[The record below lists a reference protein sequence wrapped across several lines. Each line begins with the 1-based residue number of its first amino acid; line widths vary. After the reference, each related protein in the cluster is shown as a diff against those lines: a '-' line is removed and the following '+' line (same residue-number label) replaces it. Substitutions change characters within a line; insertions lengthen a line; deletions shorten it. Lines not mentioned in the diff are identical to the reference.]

1 MSRCAANIS
10 WRRGGRL
17 AVREQL
23 YIPLSDGD
31 LTLEPLAEAHRVVLR
46 DACAADP
53 DIWQIYAS
61 NFGPPD
67 FDRNFDALIEHAH
80 RMPYAIVTSGT
91 VAGMTAFLRPDWSAQ
106 TVEVG
111 NTYLAPA
118 HRGTGF
124 NGRVKRLLLNHAFA
138 NGIRR
143 IEFRIDE
150 RNGRSQ
156 AAVLKLGA
164 AKEGVLRAERV
175 TWTGHV
181 RDTGLFSLLAGEY
194 SR

>member
-1 MSRCAANIS
+1 M
-10 WRRGGRL
+10 
-17 AVREQL
+17 REAL
-23 YIPLSDGD
+23 YVALSEGD
-31 LTLEPLAEAHRVVLR
+31 LALEPLVEAHRDALR
-46 DACAADP
+46 AACAADA

-67 FDRNFDALIEHAH
+67 FDRNFAAMIGHAH
-80 RMPYAIVTSGT
+80 RMLYAIVADGT
-91 VAGMTAFLRPDWSAQ
+91 VAGMTAFLRPDWTAQ

-118 HRGTGF
+118 HRGTGL
-124 NGRVKRLLLNHAFA
+124 NVRVKALLLNHAFA
-138 NGIRR
+138 VGIRR
-143 IEFRIDE
+143 VEFRIDE

-164 AKEGVLRAERV
+164 VKEGILRAERV

-181 RDTGLFSLLAGEY
+181 RDTGIFGLLAEEWAG
-194 SR
+194 

>member
-1 MSRCAANIS
+1 MQAMRDK
-10 WRRGGRL
+10 
-17 AVREQL
+17 L
-23 YIPLSDGD
+23 YVPLSEGD
-31 LTLEPLAEAHRVVLR
+31 LTLEPLTEVHREALR
-46 DACAADP
+46 AACAADA

-67 FDRNFDALIEHAH
+67 FDRNFDALIGHEH
-80 RMPYAIVTSGT
+80 RMPYAIITGGA
-91 VAGMTAFLRPDWSAQ
+91 VAGMTAFLRPDWSAH

-111 NTYLAPA
+111 NSYLAPE
-118 HRGTGF
+118 HRGTGL
-124 NGRVKRLLLNHAFA
+124 NARIKALLLSHAFA
-138 NGIRR
+138 VGIRR

-164 AKEGVLRAERV
+164 VKEGVLRAERV

-181 RDTGLFSLLAGEY
+181 RDTGLFSLLAGEWK
-194 SR
+194 

>member
-1 MSRCAANIS
+1 M
-10 WRRGGRL
+10 
-17 AVREQL
+17 REQL
-23 YIPLSDGD
+23 YIPLIDGD
-31 LTLEPLAEAHRVVLR
+31 LTLELLGEAHRDALR
-46 DACAADP
+46 AACAADL
-53 DIWQIYAS
+53 DIWQIYS
-61 NFGPPD
+61 TNFGPPD
-67 FDRNFDALIEHAH
+67 FDRNFDGLIGHDH
-80 RMPYAIVTSGT
+80 RMPYAIVTDGE

-118 HRGTGF
+118 HRGTGL
-124 NGRVKRLLLNHAFA
+124 NARVKALLLGHAFA
-138 NGIRR
+138 VVIRR

-164 AKEGVLRAERV
+164 VKEGVLRAERV

-181 RDTGLFSLLAGEY
+181 RDTGLFSLLAGEGNE
-194 SR
+194 

>member
-1 MSRCAANIS
+1 
-10 WRRGGRL
+10 
-17 AVREQL
+17 VREQL

-31 LTLEPLAEAHRVVLR
+31 LTLEPLAEAHRDVLR

-67 FDRNFDALIEHAH
+67 FDRSFDALIGHAH
-80 RMPYAIVTSGT
+80 RMPYVIIAGGA
-91 VAGMTAFLRPDWSAQ
+91 VAGMTAFLRPDWSAE
-106 TVEVG
+106 TVEIG

-118 HRGTGF
+118 HRGTGL
-124 NGRVKRLLLNHAFA
+124 NARVKALLLGHAFA
-138 NGIRR
+138 VGIRR

-164 AKEGVLRAERV
+164 IKEGVLRAERV

-181 RDTGLFSLLAGEY
+181 RDTGLFSLLAADWMQI
-194 SR
+194 